1 LGKDK
6 NKILN
11 SLVFYFLSNQQYLSY
26 ILNYLPCIPQSSTM
40 HKSIS
45 HCAAISFLLIASAC
59 SSPKQIGKPAIVK
72 TNDFQ
77 TANLPAPY
85 ATGSKRKIS
94 NVIGWGDNEKPIAP
108 EGFTVSLFAKELDNP
123 RWIYITKNG
132 DVFVSESASSVDKNI
147 KETGEKVVRK
157 MGEEKNGKSANRI
170 SLFRDGD
177 KNGSYE
183 SKFTFASNL
192 NQPLGM
198 LILNNHFYVANTDG
212 VEMYPYNIGDTAL
225 ALEGKRITELPA
237 GGYNNH
243 WTRNIIANEAGTKIY
258 ITVGSGSNNGENGME
273 NEIRR
278 ANILEINADGSG
290 ERIYAAG
297 LRNPVGMDFEP
308 TTKTLWT
315 AVNERD
321 DLGDELVPDYITS
334 VKDSG
339 FYGWPYAYF
348 GSNPDPRMKDD
359 PHLELVSKTIVP
371 DVSLGA
377 HTASLGLTFYN
388 KNSFPEKYRGGVFV
402 GQHGSWNRSQFSGYK
417 VVFVPFANGK
427 PSGLPE
433 DFLTGFIV
441 SPNKNEVRGRPVAVA
456 VMNDGSLLVTDD
468 GADMIWKITAH

>member
-1 LGKDK
+1 
-6 NKILN
+6 
-11 SLVFYFLSNQQYLSY
+11 
-26 ILNYLPCIPQSSTM
+26 M
-40 HKSIS
+40 HKSLS
-45 HCAAISFLLIASAC
+45 HFIAISFLLIATAC
-59 SSPKQIGKPAIVK
+59 SSQKKIGKPAIVK
-72 TNDFQ
+72 TNEYQ
-77 TANLPAPY
+77 TTNLPAPY
-85 ATGSKRKIS
+85 TGGSNKKIS

-108 EGFTVSLFAKELDNP
+108 AGFTVSLFAKGLDNP
-123 RWIYITKNG
+123 RWMYVAKNG

-147 KETGEKVVRK
+147 KQTGEKVVRK
-157 MGEEKNGKSANRI
+157 KGEQKNGKSANRI
-170 SLFRDGD
+170 SLFRDAD

-183 SKFTFASNL
+183 SKFIFASNL

-225 ALEGKRITELPA
+225 ALEGKRITGLAA

-278 ANILEINADGSG
+278 ANILEINTDGSG

-308 TTKTLWT
+308 TSKNLWT

-334 VKDSG
+334 VKDGG
-339 FYGWPYAYF
+339 FYGWPYAYY

-359 PHLELVSKTIVP
+359 PHPELVSKTIVP

-377 HTASLGLTFYN
+377 HTASLGLAFYN
-388 KNSFPEKYRGGVFV
+388 KNNFPEKYRGGAFV

-427 PSGLPE
+427 PSGIPE

-456 VMNDGSLLVTDD
+456 IMNDGSLLVTDD
-468 GADMIWKITAH
+468 GADMIWKITAN

>member
-1 LGKDK
+1 
-6 NKILN
+6 
-11 SLVFYFLSNQQYLSY
+11 
-26 ILNYLPCIPQSSTM
+26 M
-40 HKSIS
+40 HKSIF
-45 HCAAISFLLIASAC
+45 HFITLSFLLIANAC
-59 SSPKQIGKPAIVK
+59 SNHKQVSKPVAVQ

-85 ATGSKRKIS
+85 ATGSNRKSS
-94 NVIGWGDNEKPIAP
+94 NVIGWEENEKPIAP
-108 EGFTVSLFAKELDNP
+108 AGFTVSLFAKGLDNP
-123 RWIYITKNG
+123 RWMYVAKNG

-157 MGEEKNGKSANRI
+157 KGEKKNGKSANRI
-170 SLFRDGD
+170 SLFRDAD

-212 VEMYPYNIGDTAL
+212 VEMYPYNIGDTTL

-273 NEIRR
+273 SEIRR
-278 ANILEINADGSG
+278 ANILEINTDGSG

-308 TTKTLWT
+308 TTKVLWT

-321 DLGDELVPDYITS
+321 HLGDELVPDYITS
-334 VKDSG
+334 VKDGG

-348 GSNPDPRMKDD
+348 GSNPDPRMKDE
-359 PHLELVSKTIVP
+359 PHLELVSKTLVP

-377 HTASLGLTFYN
+377 HTASLGLAFYN
-388 KNSFPEKYRGGVFV
+388 KTNFPLKYRGGAFV

-441 SPNKNEVRGRPVAVA
+441 SPDKNEVRGRPVAVA

-468 GADMIWKITAH
+468 GADIIWKITAN

>member
-1 LGKDK
+1 MQ
-6 NKILN
+6 N
-11 SLVFYFLSNQQYLSY
+11 SITQITL
-26 ILNYLPCIPQSSTM
+26 
-40 HKSIS
+40 
-45 HCAAISFLLIASAC
+45 ISFIVILCAC
-59 SSPKQIGKPAIVK
+59 SSSKKNGTPIIVQ
-72 TNDFQ
+72 TNEFQ

-85 ATGSKRKIS
+85 TTSSNRKSS
-94 NVIGWGDNEKPIAP
+94 NVIGWKENEKPTAP
-108 EGFTVSLFAKELDNP
+108 AGFTVSLFAKGLDNP
-123 RWIYITKNG
+123 RWMYVAKNG
-132 DVFVSESASSVDKNI
+132 DVFVSESASSVDKKI

-157 MGEEKNGKSANRI
+157 IGEEKNGKSANRI
-170 SLFRDGD
+170 SLFRDKD

-183 SKFTFASNL
+183 TKYTFASNL

-212 VEMYPYNIGDTAL
+212 VEMYPYTIGDTAL

-278 ANILEINADGSG
+278 ANILEINTDGTG

-308 TTKTLWT
+308 TTKKLWT

-321 DLGDELVPDYITS
+321 DLGDDLVPDYITS
-334 VKDSG
+334 VKDSA
-339 FYGWPYAYF
+339 FYGWPYAYY
-348 GSNPDPRMKDD
+348 GSNADPRMKDD
-359 PHLELVSKTIVP
+359 PHPELVASTLVP
-371 DVSLGA
+371 DVALGA
-377 HTASLGLTFYN
+377 HTASLGLAFYN
-388 KNSFPEKYRGGVFV
+388 KNKFPERYRGGVFV
-402 GQHGSWNRSQFSGYK
+402 GQHGSWNRSKFAGYK
-417 VVFVPFANGK
+417 VIFVPFANGK
-427 PSGLPE
+427 PAGLPE

-441 SPNKNEVRGRPVAVA
+441 DPKENDVRGRPVAVT

-468 GADMIWKITAH
+468 GADVIWKITAN